1 MSKVFHLAYILLW
14 SNGMLYAVDK
24 IQYQADYGMVHV
36 LLLIFSSMCA
46 GFQFYDLANEIIKG
60 E

>member
-1 MSKVFHLAYILLW
+1 MVYILLW

-24 IQYQADYGMVHV
+24 IEYQADYGMLHV
-36 LLLIFSSMCA
+36 LLLIVSSMCA
-46 GFQFYDLANEIIKG
+46 GFQFYDLAREIVEG

>member
-1 MSKVFHLAYILLW
+1 MSKLFHLVYILLW

-24 IQYQADYGMVHV
+24 IQYQADYGMLHV

-46 GFQFYDLANEIIKG
+46 GFQFYDLAREIVEGK
-60 E
+60 